1 MNAVQGHL
9 TDYNCDRCKNRGYS
23 AELRDGYI
31 VSVECPCM
39 AIRRSI
45 RRAKESG
52 LGELLEKHTFSAFQ
66 TPESWQKR
74 AKQIAQAYAADPD
87 SWFVA
92 SGASGSGKTH
102 LCTAICRRL
111 LADGR
116 AVRYVI
122 WRDAAREIKAAALD
136 NAAREKLV
144 FPIRNADVLYMD
156 DFLKTATGEVPTKAD
171 IELAIDVIGARYNAK
186 ATTILSTELSVD
198 ALLSLDQAM
207 GSRIYECTKSG
218 ARFLSIAGEGRNWRL
233 KTTVPGEPGG
243 PANSC
248 RQRMRNACG
257 LLAAADRGKKEAGT
271 IPPSCRGRRYMGHHP
286 RPGREGGH
294 ELGGLSA

>member
-1 MNAVQGHL
+1 MNATPGHL

-23 AELRDGYI
+23 AELRGGYI
-31 VSVECPCM
+31 ISVECPCM
-39 AIRRSI
+39 EIRRSI
-45 RRAKESG
+45 RRARESG
-52 LGELLEKHTFSAFQ
+52 LGDLLEKRTFAAFQ

-74 AKQIAQAYAADPD
+74 AKLLAQEYAAEPD

-122 WRDAAREIKAAALD
+122 WRDAAREIKAATMD

-144 FPIRNADVLYMD
+144 SPIRNADVLYMD

-171 IELAIDVIGARYNAK
+171 IELAIDIIGARYNTK

-233 KTTVPGEPGG
+233 K
-243 PANSC
+243 
-248 RQRMRNACG
+248 QQ
-257 LLAAADRGKKEAGT
+257 
-271 IPPSCRGRRYMGHHP
+271 PSEIRDDQQTAIG
-286 RPGREGGH
+286 
-294 ELGGLSA
+294 SA

>member
-1 MNAVQGHL
+1 MERFQVPVPVLDKLRKNGAFQLPSFDSVEYETRRVAAMNATPGHL

-23 AELRDGYI
+23 AELRGGYI

-39 AIRRSI
+39 EIRRSI
-45 RRAKESG
+45 RRARESG
-52 LGELLEKHTFSAFQ
+52 LGDLLEKRTFAAFQ

-74 AKQIAQAYAADPD
+74 AKQLAQEYAAEPD

-122 WRDAAREIKAAALD
+122 WRDAAREIKAATMD

-144 FPIRNADVLYMD
+144 SPIRNADVLYMD

-171 IELAIDVIGARYNAK
+171 IELAIDIIGARYNTK

-233 KTTVPGEPGG
+233 K
-243 PANSC
+243 
-248 RQRMRNACG
+248 QQ
-257 LLAAADRGKKEAGT
+257 
-271 IPPSCRGRRYMGHHP
+271 PSEIRDDQQTAIG
-286 RPGREGGH
+286 
-294 ELGGLSA
+294 SA

>member
-1 MNAVQGHL
+1 MLDKLRKNGVFQPPSFDSVEYETRRVAAMNATPGHL

-23 AELRDGYI
+23 AELRGGYI
-31 VSVECPCM
+31 ISVECPCM
-39 AIRRSI
+39 EIRRSI
-45 RRAKESG
+45 RRARESG
-52 LGELLEKHTFSAFQ
+52 LGDLLEKRTFAAFQ

-74 AKQIAQAYAADPD
+74 AKLLAQEYAAEPD

-122 WRDAAREIKAAALD
+122 WRDAAREIKAATMD

-144 FPIRNADVLYMD
+144 SPIRNADVLYMD

-171 IELAIDVIGARYNAK
+171 IELAIDIIGARYNTK

-233 KTTVPGEPGG
+233 K
-243 PANSC
+243 
-248 RQRMRNACG
+248 QQ
-257 LLAAADRGKKEAGT
+257 
-271 IPPSCRGRRYMGHHP
+271 PSEIRDDQQTAIG
-286 RPGREGGH
+286 
-294 ELGGLSA
+294 SA

>member
-1 MNAVQGHL
+1 MERFQIPAPILDKLRESGASQLPSFDSAEYEARRVATMNAVQGHL

-52 LGELLEKHTFSAFQ
+52 LGALLEKHTFSAFQ

-218 ARFLSIAGEGRNWRL
+218 ARFLSIAGEGSNWRL
-233 KTTVPGEPGG
+233 KQQSQENQEVQQTAVG
-243 PANSC
+243 SV
-248 RQRMRNACG
+248 
-257 LLAAADRGKKEAGT
+257 
-271 IPPSCRGRRYMGHHP
+271 
-286 RPGREGGH
+286 
-294 ELGGLSA
+294 